1 MGSPE
6 DVMFVALTIR
16 DGILKSNVN
25 NPTPLFVR
33 FGISLVLVRIV
44 SDINGQPN
52 IIGDGIN
59 VVQRIMS
66 FAQANQILVSRSY
79 YEVTSRL
86 TLEFSE
92 MFDYSG
98 IKHDKHIREHEVYS
112 VRSHKDGSVSES
124 EPLLF
129 KEVNKVLKPSAV
141 PGIIN
146 WKYVVTGFLVLSALL
161 GFAKVGTTNCTYYT
175 DYSL

>member
-1 MGSPE
+1 
-6 DVMFVALTIR
+6 
-16 DGILKSNVN
+16 
-25 NPTPLFVR
+25 
-33 FGISLVLVRIV
+33 
-44 SDINGQPN
+44 
-52 IIGDGIN
+52 
-59 VVQRIMS
+59 MS

-98 IKHDKHIREHEVYS
+98 IKHDKHVREHEIYS
-112 VRSHKDGSVSES
+112 VRSHKDVSISES

-129 KEVNKVLKPSAV
+129 KEINKVLMPSAV
-141 PGIIN
+141 PGNIN
-146 WKYVVTGFLVLSALL
+146 SKYAVKCFLVLSALL
-161 GFAKVGTTNCTYYT
+161 GFAKVGTTNCTYYI